1 MLFLIADWELFPIGL
16 LERPTLAN
24 PASRWVET
32 EEVNLCTL
40 GSLYSNVAGWVV
52 DGEKLSA
59 VTTSKWRSVCGSP
72 LLSITQG
79 RNYSDFILSLLGP
92 GPLHLF
98 LSFNEIINFLKKT
111 LWPEV
116 KTVLHD
122 VGNQKS
128 RRRTL
133 TLSLF

>member
-1 MLFLIADWELFPIGL
+1 M
-16 LERPTLAN
+16 
-24 PASRWVET
+24 ET

-40 GSLYSNVAGWVV
+40 GSLYSNVTGWVV
-52 DGEKLSA
+52 GGEKLSA

-116 KTVLHD
+116 KTVLRDVAGMQFHKFMGK
-122 VGNQKS
+122 VGNYEGPSTHRIFHHLNK
-128 RRRTL
+128 L
-133 TLSLF
+133 